1 MKIPRIMIAAGASG
15 SGKTTITCG
24 LLKALKNRGLKTVSF
39 KCGPDYIYPMFH
51 KTILDTPSKNL
62 DTFFTDTGTVRQLMA
77 ETAYGSDI
85 SVIEGVMGYY
95 DGAGIKTH
103 TASSYEL
110 AKATDTPVIFIVNAH
125 GMGISIIPYIKGFLE
140 YKNNS
145 GIKGIIIN
153 ETSEP
158 ESQP

>member
-1 MKIPRIMIAAGASG
+1 MKIPRIMIAAGSSG

-39 KCGPDYIYPMFH
+39 KCGPDYIDPMFH

-62 DTFFTDTGTVRQLMA
+62 DTFFTDTATVCQLMS

-110 AKATDTPVIFIVNAH
+110 AN
-125 GMGISIIPYIKGFLE
+125 ISSTAERIA
-140 YKNNS
+140 
-145 GIKGIIIN
+145 
-153 ETSEP
+153 
-158 ESQP
+158 

>member
-1 MKIPRIMIAAGASG
+1 MKIPRIMIAAGSSG

-39 KCGPDYIYPMFH
+39 KCGPDYIDPMFH

-62 DTFFTDTGTVRQLMA
+62 DTFFTDTATVCQLMS

-103 TASSYEL
+103 TASL
-110 AKATDTPVIFIVNAH
+110 LHTPHVHRCPNLYLNQREGIFQPSH
-125 GMGISIIPYIKGFLE
+125 IIQSSASCLTIYV
-140 YKNNS
+140 S
-145 GIKGIIIN
+145 
-153 ETSEP
+153 
-158 ESQP
+158 